1 MDVKALPKS
10 VRNFMK
16 KEIPMRLS
24 KDPIANSLPLNPPLE
39 KFRSCHIGEHRVVFH
54 VAADVRA
61 IGIVGIGNSTSAEA
75 DVYKKLEKLAQQG
88 ALAQQLLAALR
99 GF

>member
-1 MDVKALPKS
+1 
-10 VRNFMK
+10 MK

-54 VAADVRA
+54 VSADVGA
-61 IGIVGIGNSTSAEA
+61 IGIVGIGKHSTSAEA